1 MAQCA
6 PDTEKNE
13 QDLIRSLRFG
23 AKGALLGSQATSF
36 RCAEGPQEVMKFV
49 TPPLTRDVPD
59 NLESMK
65 VTESW
70 APCKPDM
77 LPCMDKTV

>member
-1 MAQCA
+1 
-6 PDTEKNE
+6 
-13 QDLIRSLRFG
+13 
-23 AKGALLGSQATSF
+23 
-36 RCAEGPQEVMKFV
+36 MKFV
-49 TPPLTRDVPD
+49 TPLLTRDVPD

-65 VTESW
+65 AIESW